1 MSNPGY
7 RRKCPL
13 CSSWYFIC
21 APCDRWHWY
30 CSTPCKSQARKA
42 SQDKATRKYR
52 RAGRGK
58 KANREAQARHRARKR
73 AKKRVIYQSSGTL
86 PLSSKIFGK
95 LDGRAEIPNQGQEE
109 PPNVDATEVA
119 TTSPV
124 EESLVEQATA
134 SSDQTTIKNP
144 LKARPNPITPKTFS
158 HLGICRVCRRGI
170 THIITSDLLDK
181 PGKQRGPPCNPM
193 R

>member
-13 CSSWYFIC
+13 CSTWYFIC

-30 CSTPCKSQARKA
+30 CSSPCKSQARKV
-42 SQDKATRKYR
+42 SQEKATRKYR
-52 RAGRGK
+52 RGGRGK
-58 KANREAQARHRARKR
+58 KANREGQARHRARKR

-86 PLSSKIFGK
+86 PLSSNMFGK
-95 LDGRAEIPNQGQEE
+95 PDGRVEIQNEGQEE
-109 PPNVDATEVA
+109 PPNVDAKKVA

-124 EESLVEQATA
+124 EEAPVEQATQ
-134 SSDQTTIKNP
+134 SS
-144 LKARPNPITPKTFS
+144 ARPNLISPKTFS
-158 HLGICRVCRRGI
+158 HLGICRVCCRGI
-170 THIITSDLLDK
+170 THIITSDVLDK
-181 PGKQRGPPCNPM
+181 PRKQRGPPCNLM